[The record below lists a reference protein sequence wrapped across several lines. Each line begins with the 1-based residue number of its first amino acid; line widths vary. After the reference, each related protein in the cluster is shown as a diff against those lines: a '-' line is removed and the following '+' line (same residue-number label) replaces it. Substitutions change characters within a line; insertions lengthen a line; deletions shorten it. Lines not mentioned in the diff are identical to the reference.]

1 MRRRSEL
8 SCSPSL
14 SGDRSGLA
22 GAEGFGDRGGL
33 ALINSAAT
41 SASTGG
47 WRGTWRR
54 AGRAGERAGED
65 LSREKFAPSSLLEGK
80 APGR

>member
-22 GAEGFGDRGGL
+22 GAEGFGDRGGAGAHQFRRHL
-33 ALINSAAT
+33 CFH
-41 SASTGG
+41 GG
-47 WRGTWRR
+47 VEGDVE
-54 AGRAGERAGED
+54 AGR
-65 LSREKFAPSSLLEGK
+65 
-80 APGR
+80 